1 MSRFLDWIKSYWIDS
16 NYNVRMNLERPSYS
30 NTDNDNIDQTY
41 ENDDEDFDGIISRN
55 SMDINLNERPKEIKQ
70 QNESVES
77 NWKKFKKRIPYYI
90 PILSWLPSYN
100 IKRDLANDIV
110 ASLGVTAMLVPQSL
124 AYAAL
129 AGVPPEN
136 GLYTACVCIFFELL
150 ILRLTL

>member
-1 MSRFLDWIKSYWIDS
+1 MSRFRDWIKSFWMDS

-30 NTDNDNIDQTY
+30 ESNNIDQTY
-41 ENDDEDFDGIISRN
+41 ENDDDGLDEIISRN
-55 SMDINLNERPKEIKQ
+55 SIDISQEERLKEIQ
-70 QNESVES
+70 QNVNVES
-77 NWKKFKKRIPYYI
+77 NWKKIKKRIPYYI

-129 AGVPPEN
+129 AGVPPEY
-136 GLYTACVCIFFELL
+136 GLYTACVCIFFTF
-150 ILRLTL
+150 RLYKFNI